1 MFNDLITKRIIDEFN
16 IYENDIESVKGELA
30 GSVLFSKTLLNA
42 IGDLYNKNK
51 SRNESVAEGTV
62 TLWDIIE
69 KYIPSITNDC
79 DSEMK
84 GAKAKYLLHL
94 IVKLYVDY
102 YKSNPSY
109 INSNELISEDARK
122 YVEAQAP
129 NCELFKQ
136 MCSKTRWNTI
146 RIDVYLDFVIKRWSN
161 KTTKKFGAPIQP
173 SDSQNRAKAL
183 LKFGVPIIIPS
194 LHDSYERNLENWIA
208 KNSEPHKDADGK
220 KGKYQGEEQK
230 QLKHDLICALE
241 NEYHCFTKNILGQT
255 IPLEQTLKL
264 IANFRYEAHS
274 SSEAT
279 MLYMRSLE
287 DVTFVSAIVQQIPLP
302 YDQYLKNLRVLE
314 TAYFNTI
321 VGDAR
326 KNIESSY
333 ANIRSAFSNVNL
345 EIVKEKIKIPFSEKT
360 LNRIGEICGKNV
372 LKKRTD
378 SFYEEIAKIVEVIPT
393 LDTATFCDKY
403 ISRLKLANNPMSLLV
418 TMYREVLIAKDK
430 IHAECDQFINDVFE
444 LSIKHGLKFK
454 STAKDKIKEIKKQ
467 TIHFCGYIIKKAV
480 YSVVAMQET
489 GIDDTNTITVTVTQ
503 ELCNKL
509 GSILDIEK
517 YVKEHVY
524 YFCCLKH
531 QSIYNAVAKHTSVY
545 FDKYSYNSC
554 YNSDEEENAEMRLF
568 NYMRD
573 LIYNTM
579 TFGASDTSL
588 EVYKDKKYTEEI
600 ISQYNNCINL
610 VEDLQSSLGFDN
622 GTPETFKE
630 PALDSDHIY
639 YTHNLQSRIYIT
651 KHKFDAQKDNMFII
665 RNLLIAFCFE
675 TSDTLTI
682 KQINGILEDCG
693 FAPLYTKYDAIKS
706 KLFDWLVVQAVV
718 LCSNRT
724 IKKKVC
730 EEMFE
735 INRFYLLEHGED
747 ICI

>member
-51 SRNESVAEGTV
+51 SRNESVVEGMV

-69 KYIPSITNDC
+69 KYVPSITNDC

-109 INSNELISEDARK
+109 VNSNELISEDARK

-146 RIDVYLDFVIKRWSN
+146 RIDVYLDFIIKRWSN

-220 KGKYQGEEQK
+220 KGKYPGEEQK

-274 SSEAT
+274 GSEAT
-279 MLYMRSLE
+279 MLYMRSLK
-287 DVTFVSAIVQQIPLP
+287 DVAFASAIVQPIPLP
-302 YDQYLKNLRVLE
+302 YDQYLNSLEVLKD
-314 TAYFNTI
+314 TYFNTI
-321 VGDAR
+321 VNGAR

-333 ANIRSAFSNVNL
+333 ANIRSAFLNL
-345 EIVKEKIKIPFSEKT
+345 NIEIAKKKIKIPFSEKT
-360 LNRIGEICGKNV
+360 LHRLEKVCGEDVIKE
-372 LKKRTD
+372 RTGR
-378 SFYEEIAKIVEVIPT
+378 FYENIVQIIKAIPT
-393 LDTATFCDKY
+393 LDVIAFCDKY
-403 ISRLKLANNPMSLLV
+403 ISRLKLASAPMSLLV

-430 IHAECDQFINDVFE
+430 IHAECDRFINDVFE
-444 LSIKHGLKFK
+444 LSLKHGLKFR
-454 STAKDKIKEIKKQ
+454 SIAKDRIKEIKKQ
-467 TIHFCGYIIKKAV
+467 TMHFCGCIIKEAV
-480 YSVVAMQET
+480 YSVVEVRET
-489 GIDDTNTITVTVTQ
+489 SVDDTNTITATVTQ

-509 GSILDIEK
+509 GSIQDIEK
-517 YVKEHVY
+517 YVKEHVF
-524 YFCCLKH
+524 YFYCLKH
-531 QSIYNAVAKHTSVY
+531 QSIYNAVAEHTSSH
-545 FDKYSYNSC
+545 FDNYR
-554 YNSDEEENAEMRLF
+554 YNSDTEENAEMRLL
-568 NYMRD
+568 NYIRD
-573 LIYNTM
+573 LIHKTM
-579 TFGASDTSL
+579 TLGESGAL
-588 EVYKDKKYTEEI
+588 IEVYKNQKYTEAATM
-600 ISQYNNCINL
+600 QYNYCINL
-610 VEDLQSSLGFDN
+610 IEDLQDSFDFIL
-622 GTPETFKE
+622 GTPRTFKE
-630 PALDSDHIY
+630 AVPDSDHIY
-639 YTHNLQSRIYIT
+639 YTDHLQSRLYPQYY
-651 KHKFDAQKDNMFII
+651 KFDAKKANMSII

-675 TSDTLTI
+675 TKDNITLNE
-682 KQINGILEDCG
+682 INRTLEDCG
-693 FAPLYTKYDAIKS
+693 FTPLYTKYDAIKS
-706 KLFDWLVVQAVV
+706 KLFDWFVTQAMV
-718 LCSNRT
+718 LCADRT

-735 INRFYLLEHGED
+735 LNRFYLLDDGEE